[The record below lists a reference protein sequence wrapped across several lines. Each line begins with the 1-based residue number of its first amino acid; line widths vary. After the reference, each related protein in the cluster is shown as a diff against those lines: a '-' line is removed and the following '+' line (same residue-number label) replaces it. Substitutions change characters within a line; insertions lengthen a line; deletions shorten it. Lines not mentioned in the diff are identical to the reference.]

1 MHNLALRFIRWGTG
15 LLVLGLITGYGPLG
29 HYLMGGS
36 IPSCPAAPVH
46 GHSILLGW
54 VGMTLFGLVYRA
66 LPNWS
71 GGKPPALGLA
81 RAHFTC
87 CVVGMLG
94 AFANGTFGYAILKL
108 VNDGFYYHAWTELW
122 LGEWISAD
130 AVFDQLPAD
139 ATHIKLMDGGPER
152 HIALVSIIGRLAF
165 EVEEVSS

>member
-1 MHNLALRFIRWGTG
+1 MNNLALRFIRWGSG
-15 LLVLGLITGYGPLG
+15 LLVLGLLTGYGPLG
-29 HYLMGGS
+29 HYLMGGA

-54 VGMTLFGLVYRA
+54 VGMTLFGLVYWV

-81 RAHFTC
+81 RAHFYC

-108 VNDGFYYHAWTELW
+108 INDSFYYQPDMPLLRIWFGISGIFLTLYGVGCGLFLWVVLRSTEYR
-122 LGEWISAD
+122 AD
-130 AVFDQLPAD
+130 
-139 ATHIKLMDGGPER
+139 DG
-152 HIALVSIIGRLAF
+152 
-165 EVEEVSS
+165 

>member
-1 MHNLALRFIRWGTG
+1 MDNLALRFIRWGTG
-15 LLVLGLITGYGPLG
+15 LLVLGLVTGYGPLG

-54 VGMTLFGLVYRA
+54 VGMTLFGLVYRV

-71 GGKPPALGLA
+71 NGQPPALGLA

-94 AFANGTFGYAILKL
+94 AFANGTFGYAVLKL
-108 VNDGFYYHAWTELW
+108 INDSFYYQPDMLLLRIWFGVTGVFLTLYGVGCGLFLW
-122 LGEWISAD
+122 VVLKSTAYGE
-130 AVFDQLPAD
+130 
-139 ATHIKLMDGGPER
+139 DGG
-152 HIALVSIIGRLAF
+152 
-165 EVEEVSS
+165 